1 MITLSRLKQLID
13 DKSVIYYLKN
23 HKISKIKLDNN
34 CAAVYGFEMPLSLDI
49 DFIKS
54 SEWGIKEQLAIRQ
67 NRYVVRHIDTDKLF
81 ETKKEIKE
89 NSK

>member
-1 MITLSRLKQLID
+1 MITLSRLKQLIN

-34 CAAVYGFEMPLSLDI
+34 CAAVYGFEIPLSLDI

-54 SEWGIKEQLAIRQ
+54 SEWGIKEQLAIRL
-67 NRYVVRHIDTDKLF
+67 NRYVVRHIDTDNLF

-89 NSK
+89 NNK

>member
-1 MITLSRLKQLID
+1 MITLSRLKQLIN

-34 CAAVYGFEMPLSLDI
+34 CAAVYGFEIPLSLDI

-54 SEWGIKEQLAIRQ
+54 SEWGIKEQLAIRL
-67 NRYVVRHIDTDKLF
+67 NRYVVSHIDTDNLF

-89 NSK
+89 NNK